1 MESIKL
7 LIQAVDNASGKIRQ
21 VANATEESCSRMSRA
36 FEGLKNVATIAI
48 GVIVRDLANK
58 FGRAIG
64 ESVELA
70 SKMDTL
76 QQSFNRLK
84 VASGATGLSLEKLR
98 KATRGTVADVDLLQ
112 SANQALLLG
121 LPTEQLDKLYAA
133 AMKLGSAMGISTKEA
148 VESLTLGI
156 GRQSKLILDNL
167 GITFQ
172 ASDAYTWYAEKI
184 GKSVSELTESE
195 KKLAWQQY
203 AIKRVTEEARKLGD
217 NISQT
222 QIQQQQ
228 WNAQLTNFK
237 TALGRVLSPLGGLIS
252 ATKDFIPLV
261 TVLATTNLPA
271 LISNIKGV
279 GSAFTALFNLL
290 MAHPIF
296 LVIAAIAA
304 LIMILI
310 HAYQTCEPFRNA
322 IDALGQILLNVF
334 KAAIDAVAFSF
345 QLLLGA
351 INFIVGAFKWLWD
364 TITRNPLVALLLGPL
379 TMLVW
384 LFNNWDRV
392 VKAVTG
398 ALRWLWN
405 ILRPV
410 ADLIGAV
417 ANALGS
423 VVGWLFGSPKTIFED
438 AALGVRKLKREL
450 RGLQFPAFPAGAVAT
465 AGGGTVIN
473 VRVDAQ
479 GAVFTDDYDVD
490 RFMDRVVWRLRREVG

>member
-1 MESIKL
+1 
-7 LIQAVDNASGKIRQ
+7 
-21 VANATEESCSRMSRA
+21 
-36 FEGLKNVATIAI
+36 
-48 GVIVRDLANK
+48 
-58 FGRAIG
+58 
-64 ESVELA
+64 
-70 SKMDTL
+70 
-76 QQSFNRLK
+76 
-84 VASGATGLSLEKLR
+84 
-98 KATRGTVADVDLLQ
+98 
-112 SANQALLLG
+112 
-121 LPTEQLDKLYAA
+121 
-133 AMKLGSAMGISTKEA
+133 MKLGSAMGISTKEA

-172 ASDAYTWYAEKI
+172 ASDAYAWYAEKI

-271 LISNIKGV
+271 LISSIKGV
-279 GSAFTALFNLL
+279 GSAFTGLFSLL
-290 MAHPIF
+290 MAHPLF
-296 LVIAAIAA
+296 LVIAAVAA
-304 LIMILI
+304 LALGLI
-310 HAYQTCEPFRNA
+310 HLYNTCEPFRQAVDA
-322 IDALGQILLNVF
+322 IGQTLMNVF
-334 KAAIDAVAFSF
+334 KAAIDAV
-345 QLLLGA
+345 
-351 INFIVGAFKWLWD
+351 VGALQWLWDTISNNPLAALLAGPIGMAIYLFQHWNEIVAAVHGALQWLWD
-364 TITRNPLVALLLGPL
+364 TITGNPLVQLLLAPL
-379 TMLVW
+379 TMLVG
-384 LFNNWDRV
+384 LFQNWDRV
-392 VKAVTG
+392 VQTVTG

-450 RGLQFPAFPAGAVAT
+450 RGLQFPAFPAGAVAA

>member
-1 MESIKL
+1 
-7 LIQAVDNASGKIRQ
+7 
-21 VANATEESCSRMSRA
+21 
-36 FEGLKNVATIAI
+36 
-48 GVIVRDLANK
+48 
-58 FGRAIG
+58 
-64 ESVELA
+64 
-70 SKMDTL
+70 
-76 QQSFNRLK
+76 
-84 VASGATGLSLEKLR
+84 
-98 KATRGTVADVDLLQ
+98 
-112 SANQALLLG
+112 
-121 LPTEQLDKLYAA
+121 
-133 AMKLGSAMGISTKEA
+133 
-148 VESLTLGI
+148 
-156 GRQSKLILDNL
+156 
-167 GITFQ
+167 
-172 ASDAYTWYAEKI
+172 
-184 GKSVSELTESE
+184 
-195 KKLAWQQY
+195 
-203 AIKRVTEEARKLGD
+203 
-217 NISQT
+217 
-222 QIQQQQ
+222 
-228 WNAQLTNFK
+228 
-237 TALGRVLSPLGGLIS
+237 
-252 ATKDFIPLV
+252 
-261 TVLATTNLPA
+261 
-271 LISNIKGV
+271 
-279 GSAFTALFNLL
+279 

-322 IDALGQILLNVF
+322 VNALGQILLNVF
-334 KAAIDAVAFSF
+334 KAAIDAVTAAF

-450 RGLQFPAFPAGAVAT
+450 RGLHFPAFPAGFEPAG
-465 AGGGTVIN
+465 GGGTVVN

-479 GAVFTDDYDVD
+479 GAVFADDYDVD

>member
-1 MESIKL
+1 
-7 LIQAVDNASGKIRQ
+7 
-21 VANATEESCSRMSRA
+21 MSRA

-84 VASGATGLSLEKLR
+84 AASGAAGLSLEKLR

-112 SANQALLLG
+112 SANLALAMG
-121 LPTEQLDKLYAA
+121 IPVDKLDQLYAA
-133 AMKLGSAMGISTKEA
+133 AMKLGAAMGITATQAIEN
-148 VESLTLGI
+148 VCTGI
-156 GRQSKLILDNL
+156 SRQSRLILDNL
-167 GITFQ
+167 GIVFS
-172 ASDAYTWYAEKI
+172 A
-184 GKSVSELTESE
+184 
-195 KKLAWQQY
+195 
-203 AIKRVTEEARKLGD
+203 EEAYR
-217 NISQT
+217 
-222 QIQQQQ
+222 
-228 WNAQLTNFK
+228 AY
-237 TALGRVLSPLGGLIS
+237 AH
-252 ATKDFIPLV
+252 
-261 TVLATTNLPA
+261 LPA

-322 IDALGQILLNVF
+322 VNALGQILLNVF
-334 KAAIDAVAFSF
+334 KAAIDAVTAAF

-450 RGLQFPAFPAGAVAT
+450 RGLHFPAFPAGFEPAG
-465 AGGGTVIN
+465 GGGTVVN

-479 GAVFTDDYDVD
+479 GAVFADDYDVD

>member
-1 MESIKL
+1 
-7 LIQAVDNASGKIRQ
+7 
-21 VANATEESCSRMSRA
+21 MSRA

-84 VASGATGLSLEKLR
+84 AASGAAGLSLEKLR

-112 SANQALLLG
+112 SANLALAMG
-121 LPTEQLDKLYAA
+121 IPVDKLDQLYAA
-133 AMKLGSAMGISTKEA
+133 AMKLGAAMGITATQAIEN
-148 VESLTLGI
+148 VCTGI
-156 GRQSKLILDNL
+156 SRQSRLILDNL
-167 GITFQ
+167 GIVFS
-172 ASDAYTWYAEKI
+172 A
-184 GKSVSELTESE
+184 
-195 KKLAWQQY
+195 
-203 AIKRVTEEARKLGD
+203 EEAY
-217 NISQT
+217 
-222 QIQQQQ
+222 
-228 WNAQLTNFK
+228 
-237 TALGRVLSPLGGLIS
+237 
-252 ATKDFIPLV
+252 
-261 TVLATTNLPA
+261 LPA

-322 IDALGQILLNVF
+322 VNALGQILLNVF
-334 KAAIDAVAFSF
+334 KAAIDAVTAAF

-450 RGLQFPAFPAGAVAT
+450 RGLHFPAFPAGFEPAG
-465 AGGGTVIN
+465 GGGTVVN

-479 GAVFTDDYDVD
+479 GAVFADDYDVD